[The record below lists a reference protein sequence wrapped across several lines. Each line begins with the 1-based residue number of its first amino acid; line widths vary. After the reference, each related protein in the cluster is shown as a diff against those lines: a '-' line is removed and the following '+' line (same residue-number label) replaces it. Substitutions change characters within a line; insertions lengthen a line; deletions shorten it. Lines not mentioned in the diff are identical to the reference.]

1 MNQSLNNLNLYNEFG
16 ASVSSS
22 QAKQAVQTTYE
33 RQLETVKK
41 LFQIIVNTI
50 KDKWARFMGMIDDNL
65 AKIKNRIDVS
75 QDPEATSRLKHAFF
89 KMQQV
94 KKFDNPMKRVL
105 MKANMIFSKTQN
117 ANSPEVILQA
127 KEQLKEQRQIQKNTI
142 DSAKTVLEEAK
153 SMLSNKQ

>member
-1 MNQSLNNLNLYNEFG
+1 
-16 ASVSSS
+16 
-22 QAKQAVQTTYE
+22 
-33 RQLETVKK
+33 
-41 LFQIIVNTI
+41 
-50 KDKWARFMGMIDDNL
+50 MGMIDDNL